1 MIGPGAMHVHRNLS
15 IGATGD
21 VVKNDCRAVFTHAC
35 QRAGGSREIR
45 FKFDLVGNAQQLLFL
60 LKYGQKFSQILVS
73 THRLASHFLRL
84 WLLHAANKSLG

>member
-15 IGATGD
+15 IGTTGD

-60 LKYGQKFSQILVS
+60 LKY
-73 THRLASHFLRL
+73 
-84 WLLHAANKSLG
+84 